1 MDVMRQVMRSE
12 GGVIGLYKGL
22 VPTLLREV
30 PGCAAMFAA
39 YEAIKL
45 SAAKQQVH
53 SCEGSMMVALPL
65 HTWWHNTYLTPKLH
79 RRRMCTV
86 GTASKQLRKQTV
98 P

>member
-45 SAAKQQVH
+45 GAAKQQVH
-53 SCEGSMMVALPL
+53 FCACATMVASPSCL
-65 HTWWHNTYLTPKLH
+65 HTWWHNTYSTLKLY
-79 RRRMCTV
+79 CC
-86 GTASKQLRKQTV
+86 
-98 P
+98 

>member
-1 MDVMRQVMRSE
+1 MRSE

-45 SAAKQQVH
+45 GAAKQQVH
-53 SCEGSMMVALPL
+53 LCECSMMVAMPL
-65 HTWWHNTYLTPKLH
+65 HTWWHNTCSTLKLH
-79 RRRMCTV
+79 CC
-86 GTASKQLRKQTV
+86 
-98 P
+98 

>member
-39 YEAIKL
+39 YESIKL
-45 SAAKQQVH
+45 GAAKQQVH
-53 SCEGSMMVALPL
+53 CCKCSMKVALPSCS
-65 HTWWHNTYLTPKLH
+65 HTWWHNTYSTLKLH
-79 RRRMCTV
+79 CLELQ
-86 GTASKQLRKQTV
+86 ANN
-98 P
+98 